1 MEGATGLKALGVRDL
16 TYKISFLG
24 CFLRPSESRN
34 SLNSLHDL
42 YDEEDLLALEQQFTE
57 SERDEI
63 RSMYTDRL
71 LMSKMVNSV
80 CPHIFGHE
88 NVKKGILL
96 QLLGGVHKVTPDG
109 INIRGDL
116 NVCVV
121 GDPSCAKSQFLK

>member
-24 CFLRPSESRN
+24 NFVRPAESRN

-42 YDEEDLLALEQQFTE
+42 YNEEDITALEQQFTE
-57 SERDEI
+57 AEKEEI
-63 RSMYTDRL
+63 RVMYMDKL
-71 LMSKMVNSV
+71 LLSKMVNSV
-80 CPHIFGHE
+80 CPHIFGHD